1 MSVLDTNS
9 VKYPIQQVETLNKL
23 SNEINDIKFL
33 FEFPKLY
40 MSKYFDD
47 LRYRVDNFF
56 ASKQIESSESETK
69 LIYLTMISKIDSFEK
84 ECFEI
89 KNLFTSNFI
98 RSTAK
103 SLEAIVDKFLT
114 FKNRICHDL
123 YDFSYY
129 AQEIDELIYETRIQV
144 EKIIFKNKT
153 MFFLC
158 EKKLSKKIIDNID
171 ARLIF
176 IVNEY
181 VGRRGL
187 NFLISK

>member
-98 RSTAK
+98 V
-103 SLEAIVDKFLT
+103 L
-114 FKNRICHDL
+114 
-123 YDFSYY
+123 
-129 AQEIDELIYETRIQV
+129 
-144 EKIIFKNKT
+144 
-153 MFFLC
+153 
-158 EKKLSKKIIDNID
+158 
-171 ARLIF
+171 
-176 IVNEY
+176 
-181 VGRRGL
+181 
-187 NFLISK
+187 